1 MTIVLMIIASL
12 IILFVLYVLICGAIY
27 LCQEI
32 CADIKKAK
40 RRIKQ
45 GIWDLE
51 WEWNLWKEGVM
62 EWLTK

>member
-1 MTIVLMIIASL
+1 MKTVFMIIASL
-12 IILFVLYVLICGAIY
+12 IILFILYVLICGAIY

-32 CADIKKAK
+32 RADIKKAR

-45 GIWDLE
+45 SIWDLE
-51 WEWNLWKEGVM
+51 WEWNLWKKGVV

>member
-1 MTIVLMIIASL
+1 MQTVVLIIAVQ

-27 LCQEI
+27 LWQEI

-40 RRIKQ
+40 RRLRQ

-51 WEWNLWKEGVM
+51 WEWKLWKKGAI
-62 EWLTK
+62 EWITK